1 MFVFGVWK
9 ENCSIWCMIVD
20 VLMRTSNKQQNI
32 VQLANVVGF
41 KMVHVDYVV
50 DLVMSHKE
58 LLSNADLI

>member
-1 MFVFGVWK
+1 MEFGK
-9 ENCSIWCMIVD
+9 KTALIWCMIVD

-58 LLSNADLI
+58 LLSSEDLI